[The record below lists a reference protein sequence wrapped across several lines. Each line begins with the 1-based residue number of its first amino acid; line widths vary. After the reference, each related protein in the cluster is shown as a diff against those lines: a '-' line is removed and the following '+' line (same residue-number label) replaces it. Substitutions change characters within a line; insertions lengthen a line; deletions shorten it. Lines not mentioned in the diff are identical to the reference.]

1 MEELIQSTKMKIPD
15 KDTKFFFSISNNP
28 SLRGSN
34 FYNKLFFK
42 KKKNNI
48 YFPILIKNNLDFK
61 KFIDFLRLGIIKVGG
76 MSISMPFKSYAL
88 KFANIKHK
96 STIISK
102 NINTL
107 IFKKKKIYAYNSD
120 FLAAE
125 KIFKKKKFDNFII
138 MGAGS
143 LALSFINLLRGKK
156 IFIFNRS
163 KKNIKEI
170 ILKYKNVFELN
181 QKNSKKLK
189 NICIINATPKHNH
202 KKLLNLVDFNRVK
215 YICDCIIEKESKLSK
230 ISKRYFIKYTN
241 GDYFYECQRSYQ
253 QKIYLNEKL

>member
-1 MEELIQSTKMKIPD
+1 MSQTIPAQEVR
-15 KDTKFFFSISNNP
+15 TFITNYF
-28 SLRGSN
+28 L
-34 FYNKLFFK
+34 K

-61 KFIDFLRLGIIKVGG
+61 KFIDFSRLGIIKVGG

-107 IFKKKKIYAYNSD
+107 IFKKKNIYAYNSD

-125 KIFKKKKFDNFII
+125 KILKKKKFDNFII

-143 LALSFINLLRGKK
+143 LASSFINLLRGKK

-163 KKNIKEI
+163 KKNVKKI
-170 ILKYKNVFELN
+170 ILKHNNVFELN
-181 QKNSKKLK
+181 RKNSKKLK
-189 NICIINATPKHNH
+189 NVCIINATPKHNH
-202 KKLLNLVDFNRVK
+202 KKLLNLVDFSRVK

-241 GDYFYECQRSYQ
+241 GDHFYEHQRSYQ